1 MKKIAIIVAGGQG
14 IRMKDALP
22 KQFIDLC
29 GTPILFHTL
38 RKFESAGCQLI
49 LVMNPTYIDFWKSP
63 CIERGLNVQHEIV
76 AGGHTRAASVKN
88 GVQLVSNDSLIAVHD
103 AVRPLVSLSL
113 IETLF
118 NEANIHDAVIPVV
131 EAKDSLR
138 QITDSG
144 SVAVVRSNYK
154 IVQTPQVFKS
164 EVLKN
169 AFNIVGYEKFTDE
182 ASLAEASGVKIH
194 LIDGEVS
201 NIKITNPIDLIIAE
215 TFLISNQ

>member
-1 MKKIAIIVAGGQG
+1 
-14 IRMKDALP
+14 
-22 KQFIDLC
+22 
-29 GTPILFHTL
+29 
-38 RKFESAGCQLI
+38 
-49 LVMNPTYIDFWKSP
+49 
-63 CIERGLNVQHEIV
+63 
-76 AGGHTRAASVKN
+76 
-88 GVQLVSNDSLIAVHD
+88 
-103 AVRPLVSLSL
+103 
-113 IETLF
+113 
-118 NEANIHDAVIPVV
+118 V